1 MSSDTD
7 TSVRTSTIELKTH
20 EIPTKTVTPTSGPSW
35 YLKWISSAFL
45 IVGLFLTANN
55 LYPWNL
61 AFHGV
66 GLFGWF
72 IVSILWNDRA
82 LLIVNAVG
90 LTLLLNGLLSHY
102 LKEYVGG

>member
-1 MSSDTD
+1 MNSDID
-7 TSVRTSTIELKTH
+7 DGVRTSTIELKTH

-72 IVSILWNDRA
+72 IVAILWNDRA
-82 LLIVNAVG
+82 LLTVNLVG
-90 LTLLLNGLLSHY
+90 LALLLNGLLNFY
-102 LKEYVGG
+102 LKSME